1 MQKSMPPTMSKPVPQ
16 PMHKAMSPSM
26 PQPTTQ
32 SMAQPIRQSTPR
44 AVPRQPATIPIS
56 EDDFL
61 AEALKE
67 WEREMS
73 APDSDFTKVDFEAI
87 RHFHELEELSGIWPQ
102 GCQVETESQTTQST
116 SSTQQGT
123 QPHDKVQPQVQR
135 KQEPTPY
142 DGTNWG
148 QEGVYL
154 PRENYYFAGEKSSSV
169 LNAQIPFSLSGPG
182 GHPVRLHVEMEQSF
196 LELTNIDEC
205 CDSRKDNNARQ
216 SPSSLNQSFS
226 EAPVANYMQQ
236 QGHASS
242 ANNAN
247 ANIKHSL
254 PQQQNE
260 SPIAHLSPKEIHQ
273 FAAPSTKIKNK
284 NSKSNPKTKSSPT
297 PTVTII
303 DGFCNSCADVEIE
316 NPINIKRASKTTTTK
331 DPTRGIKDSRSRV
344 TKPSSAPSSVST
356 SVSSASTTQK
366 SARSNNKGATER
378 ATTQQQK
385 QQPWKNTPE
394 TVPSSSSDLMNY
406 TTSNVGANVNANGN
420 SAMTLCF

>member
-1 MQKSMPPTMSKPVPQ
+1 MILQPMQKSMPPPMSKLMPP
-16 PMHKAMSPSM
+16 PM

-32 SMAQPIRQSTPR
+32 SLPQ
-44 AVPRQPATIPIS
+44 AVPAAIPIS

-87 RHFHELEELSGIWPQ
+87 KHLHELEELSGLLPQ
-102 GCQVETESQTTQST
+102 GSQTDPESHTTQRV
-116 SSTQQGT
+116 SSTQNDT
-123 QPHDKVQPQVQR
+123 QSHDNVQFQAQPQVQR

-169 LNAQIPFSLSGPG
+169 VNAQMPSSLLGLD
-182 GHPVRLHVEMEQSF
+182 GHPARLHAEMERSF
-196 LELTNIDEC
+196 LELTNIDAC
-205 CDSRKDNNARQ
+205 CDGREKSNAQQ
-216 SPSSLNQSFS
+216 SLFSLNQSFS
-226 EAPVANYMQQ
+226 EAPVANHMRQ
-236 QGHASS
+236 QGNVS
-242 ANNAN
+242 AGHNAN

-260 SPIAHLSPKEIHQ
+260 SPIAQLSPKEIHQ
-273 FAAPSTKIKNK
+273 FAAPSTKNKNK
-284 NSKSNPKTKSSPT
+284 NSKSKPKPKTSPT

-303 DGFCNSCADVEIE
+303 DEYRSSCAGVEVE
-316 NPINIKRASKTTTTK
+316 NPNNIKRASKSTATK
-331 DPTRGIKDSRSRV
+331 DPTRGIKDSKSRV
-344 TKPSSAPSSVST
+344 TKPSSTSSAST

-366 SARSNNKGATER
+366 SSGSNKGTVGNAT
-378 ATTQQQK
+378 AQQQK
-385 QQPWKNTPE
+385 RQRWINTPE
-394 TVPSSSSDLMNY
+394 TVPSTTSDLMNY
-406 TTSNVGANVNANGN
+406 TTSNASANANANANGN